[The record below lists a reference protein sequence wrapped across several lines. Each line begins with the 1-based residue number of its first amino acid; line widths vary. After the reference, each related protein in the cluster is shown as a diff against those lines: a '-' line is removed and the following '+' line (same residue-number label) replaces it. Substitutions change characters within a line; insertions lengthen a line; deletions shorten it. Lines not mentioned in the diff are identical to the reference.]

1 MKKIIPLVL
10 IVLVCTIAF
19 LFKNK
24 IFVTKVE
31 NSLSLAINNPV
42 KSFDPVTAFDDD
54 SLSVIG
60 QSLDT
65 LYQYHYLKRPYEVIP
80 SLAQALPVIS
90 KKGRR
95 YTIKIKKNTKYHN
108 QTKFLKLKD
117 NRVVTAS
124 DFELQFKRI
133 AFLPLKSVGRS
144 LFSGKIVGFDEFSND
159 VASSFE
165 KMLSK
170 KIKGITVLDEY
181 TLQIDLVKPEPNL
194 IYFLCMNFVTPVPRE
209 LIQKYNNDLSKVL
222 VGTGAYYLSSYSNE
236 TYTFLKNKEYRDEI
250 YPSSGDRYANT
261 QNLLNSSTEKLPFI
275 NSVAFKV
282 IKNENE
288 RWDLFLDNQLDVL
301 NVPKKFLS
309 KVSGELK
316 AFEEFKKE
324 KNIEVRYA
332 TTISSRWLG
341 MNMQDPVLGK
351 NLYLRKAIAHSIDF
365 DKYIEVLTN
374 NTNLKANS
382 IYNPSI
388 PGYDPSHQT
397 NYKYDLK
404 KAKNFLKSSGVKTE
418 ELIITYST
426 RGNQQIH
433 YNEAEF
439 IKSQLAQIG
448 LKVKVEVLSFS
459 EFIKKG
465 RAGEIQFFTDQ
476 WIYDYP
482 DAENVIQLLI
492 SKNVPGINKSGYMN
506 PKVDLLYSRLAGTL
520 NKDERFSIMKEI
532 EKIVS
537 DELPWV
543 MLMYESSYILHSKHV
558 KNFRKSFFIRNYIKY
573 LKKN

>member
-1 MKKIIPLVL
+1 MKKIIPLIL
-10 IVLVCTIAF
+10 IVFICTIGF

-24 IFVTKVE
+24 IFVTKIE
-31 NSLSLAINNPV
+31 NSLALAINNTV

-80 SLAQALPVIS
+80 SLAQGMPVIS
-90 KKGRR
+90 ENGKR
-95 YTIKIKKNTKYHN
+95 YIIQIKKNTKYHN
-108 QTKFLKLKD
+108 ETKFLKLKD
-117 NRVVTAS
+117 SRMVKAA

-133 AFLPLKSVGRS
+133 AFKPLKSVGKS
-144 LFSGKIVGFDEFSND
+144 LFSGKIVGFDDFSNE
-159 VASSFE
+159 VGNSFE

-170 KIKGITVLDEY
+170 KIEGVTVIDEY
-181 TLQIDLVKPEPNL
+181 TLQIDLNKPEPNL
-194 IYFLCMNFVTPVPRE
+194 IYFLSMNFVTPVPRE
-209 LIQKYNNDLSKVL
+209 LVEKYNNDLSKVL
-222 VGTGAYYLSSYSNE
+222 LGTGAYYLSSFTNE
-236 TYTFLKNKEYRDEI
+236 TYTFLKNDQFRDEI

-275 NSVAFKV
+275 DTVIFKV
-282 IKNENE
+282 VKNENE
-288 RWDLFLDNQLDVL
+288 RWDLFLDNQLDIL

-309 KVSGELK
+309 KVSGELEE
-316 AFEEFKKE
+316 FEKFKKE

-351 NLYLRKAIAHSIDF
+351 NLNLRKAIAHSIDF

-404 KAKNFLKSSGVKTE
+404 KAKAFMKKSGVNTD
-418 ELIITYST
+418 ELIINYST

-448 LKVKVEVLSFS
+448 LKVKIEVLSFS
-459 EFIKKG
+459 DFIKKG

-506 PKVDLLYSRLAGTL
+506 PKVDLLYSKLAETL
-520 NKDERFSIMKEI
+520 NKETRFSIMKEI
-532 EKIVS
+532 ETIVS
-537 DELPWV
+537 DELPWI